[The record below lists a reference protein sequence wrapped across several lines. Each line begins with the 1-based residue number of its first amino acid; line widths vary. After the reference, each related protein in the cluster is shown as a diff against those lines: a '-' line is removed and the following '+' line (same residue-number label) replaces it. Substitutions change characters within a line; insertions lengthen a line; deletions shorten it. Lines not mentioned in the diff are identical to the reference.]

1 MIEYSERRLFVRKI
15 LGICFCLLVTMTAF
29 PGTRF
34 EYEWV
39 GFSAPQSV
47 CAFGRYLFIS
57 NMGDGDPNNS
67 SGYISKLTSKGEIVD
82 KYWVAGLKAPRGISV
97 LNNRLYVADGGL
109 IRGFNLLTRKEEF
122 TLEMPETDMLMD
134 IESLHDG
141 VSFAVSDAKNG
152 LIYRVYFN
160 GDYYSLILE
169 PIEGVAGLYF
179 KSRNLYFCASATE
192 NGKPRSRVG
201 YLKIRVS
208 KNEVIPYFIGSA
220 VGRFRGIAVE
230 DRSIFVTDYGT
241 DEIPG
246 RVFCFD
252 TDENMMYPI
261 WDRDLNLPG
270 DFLMDGDD
278 IWIPTAGDGKIKY
291 ISDIH

>member
-1 MIEYSERRLFVRKI
+1 MRKI
-15 LGICFCLLVTMTAF
+15 LCICFYLFVTMAVF
-29 PGTRF
+29 SGTRF

-47 CAFGRYLFIS
+47 CSYGRYLFIS
-57 NMGDGDPNNS
+57 NMGSGDQNSNDG
-67 SGYISKLTSKGEIVD
+67 YVSKLTSKGEIVD
-82 KYWVAGLKAPRGISV
+82 KYWVSGLKAPRGMSV
-97 LNNRLYVADGGL
+97 LNNRLYVADSGF

-122 TLEMPETDMLMD
+122 TLEMPETDMLTD
-134 IESLHDG
+134 IEPLRDG

-169 PIEGVAGLYF
+169 PIEGVSGLFF
-179 KSRNLYFCASATE
+179 KSGNLYFCAAATE
-192 NGKPRSRVG
+192 NGKPLSRVG
-201 YLKIRVS
+201 YLKIRIS
-208 KNEVIPYFIGSA
+208 KNEVIPYFVGSA
-220 VGRFRGIAVE
+220 VGRFRGIAIE
-230 DRSIFVTDYGT
+230 DKSIFVTDYGT

-246 RVFCFD
+246 CVFCFD

-278 IWIPTAGDGKIKY
+278 IWVPTAGDGKIKY